1 MTAPEILDVTSGP
14 VIVWYRLALAVRCV
28 DGRTGSAISGAAD
41 AAGDGRAIGDVAGTT
56 DLGRRRRH
64 LAVRTIGRLH
74 GSCCGWR
81 FVGDRWLPRRLAV
94 RLPDRAAGRCLDA
107 IPPGPVLTADQRSVE
122 AWLFPGP
129 AYPVPAGAT
138 GARLRISRL
147 GQPVPWPRLQLFGPG
162 GVPAGW
168 AHGDEHGDVLVLV
181 TGTGTIPPPAP
192 PTFTI
197 AVRVHL
203 PDPARPP
210 GVGPPDPFAVPETA
224 EPLRTDDPL
233 AALVAERV
241 TPPAGPAL
249 PEGLDPDA
257 AHGTSV
263 PAGYVTTA
271 QDYPVPL
278 TTGRMT
284 AGSIQI

>member
-1 MTAPEILDVTSGP
+1 MTAPEILQLASGP
-14 VIVWYRLALAVRCV
+14 ATVWHRLALAVRCV
-28 DGRTGSAISGAAD
+28 DGRTGSAIPSPLLIRRELDRPSGRSLEPLTLAN
-41 AAGDGRAIGDVAGTT
+41 AGATLRFGPSVGSRVV
-56 DLGRRRRH
+56 L
-64 LAVRTIGRLH
+64 RLEAP
-74 GSCCGWR
+74 GG
-81 FVGDRWLPRRLAV
+81 RWLPRRLAM
-94 RLPDRAAGRCLDA
+94 RLPDRVRAVVVDA
-107 IPPGPVLTADQRSVE
+107 VPPGPVLTAAQRSVE

-129 AYPVPAGAT
+129 AHSVPAGTT
-138 GARLRISRL
+138 GARLQISRL

-168 AHGDEHGDVLVLV
+168 AHGDQHGEVLVLV

-192 PTFTI
+192 ATFTI

-203 PDPARPP
+203 PDPARPADA
-210 GVGPPDPFAVPETA
+210 GPPDPFAVPETA

-233 AALVAERV
+233 AGLVAERV

-263 PAGYVTTA
+263 PAGYVTAA
-271 QDYPVPL
+271 QDHPVPL

>member
-1 MTAPEILDVTSGP
+1 MTAPEILELTSGP
-14 VIVWYRLALAVRCV
+14 AIVWYRLALAVRCV
-28 DGRTGSAISGAAD
+28 DGRTGSAISSALVIRRELDKPSGRSLEPLTWAGAGATLQY
-41 AAGDGRAIGDVAGTT
+41 GPSVGSRVV
-56 DLGRRRRH
+56 L
-64 LAVRTIGRLH
+64 RLEV
-74 GSCCGWR
+74 
-81 FVGDRWLPRRLAV
+81 VGDRWLPRRLAM
-94 RLPDRAAGRCLDA
+94 RLPDRVRAAAVDA